1 MSYKKKNTL
10 EIQGDC
16 TVTYRSKLILGER
29 VKKYMGYFHL
39 NSYHGNLEFLITSVR
54 EWLQWAKILSV
65 LVVASILGLHCAED
79 SPLVTR

>member
-1 MSYKKKNTL
+1 
-10 EIQGDC
+10 
-16 TVTYRSKLILGER
+16 
-29 VKKYMGYFHL
+29 MGYFHL